1 MPSPPT
7 HCPKVHDLNLHL
19 NKVLNELASCSWDSR
34 AKCLWFFC
42 LNMWCLYQPC
52 LATLGLSSPTM
63 CCVAGA
69 SVMLNSQN
77 ALPSGL
83 RLGSTNGRLQPP
95 GMRKSLGACSWGCLP
110 SSSHTQQGPGCPRHH
125 QQQSQLPLPSAG
137 WAPADSI
144 LLSAQALRRVPQIQQ
159 ESRLLSAN
167 DVPKILMPLPPL
179 TLPIPKMAVT
189 SLVSSALCQHP
200 LPALGLPI
208 SSINQSLDSL
218 PYETAKMTALLT

>member
-1 MPSPPT
+1 MVSISTLPSNPRSVFT
-7 HCPKVHDLNLHL
+7 DY
-19 NKVLNELASCSWDSR
+19 VLCSWSLSHVELSE
-34 AKCLWFFC
+34 CLTD
-42 LNMWCLYQPC
+42 Q
-52 LATLGLSSPTM
+52 LAVRLHQWKAP
-63 CCVAGA
+63 A
-69 SVMLNSQN
+69 SWYE
-77 ALPSGL
+77 
-83 RLGSTNGRLQPP
+83 
-95 GMRKSLGACSWGCLP
+95 RKSLGACSWGCLP
-110 SSSHTQQGPGCPRHH
+110 SSSHAQQGPGCPRHH

-189 SLVSSALCQHP
+189 SLVSSALCQHL

-208 SSINQSLDSL
+208 SSINQSLDSPL
-218 PYETAKMTALLT
+218 YETANMTALLLTYAQCELPI